1 MYGVVNKA
9 VEDLVVSA
17 HGAEKWEE
25 IKAKAGVD
33 VSVFIS
39 NEPYADEITYKLVG
53 AACDVLGTSPREM
66 LIAFGEHWVLKTGLG
81 HYGALMRSGGDSLS
95 AFLVNLPHFHTRVQ
109 LIYPKLEPPT
119 FECSDIQER
128 SLRLHYFT
136 HRPGLS
142 DFVVGLVQGLG
153 KLFETPATAT
163 LVESKA
169 AGADHDIFEVR
180 WVAAAGH
187 DGDGN

>member
-9 VEDLVVSA
+9 VEDLVVST
-17 HGAEKWEE
+17 HGAEKWEA
-25 IKAKAGVD
+25 IKTKAGVD

-39 NEPYADEITYKLVG
+39 NEPYPDDVTYELVG
-53 AACDVLGTSPREM
+53 AACDVLGASSRDI

-81 HYGALMRSGGDSLS
+81 HYGALMRSGGNSLS
-95 AFLVNLPHFHTRVQ
+95 EFLVNLPHFHTRIQ
-109 LIYPKLEPPT
+109 LIYPKLEPPS
-119 FECSDIQER
+119 FECSDVQAH

-136 HRPGLS
+136 LRPGLT

-153 KLFETPATAT
+153 KLYDTPATAA

-169 AGADHDIFEVR
+169 AGADHDVFEVK
-180 WVAAAGH
+180 WASAGGH
-187 DGDGN
+187 DRHEN